1 MNKLRLVLLID
12 DNPADNF
19 LHEMLLMDIGV
30 AEQVDAVSNG
40 QEALDYIKAC
50 AGPQQLPELICVD
63 INMPVMDGWEFLDA
77 YDRLPEQQ
85 KSGVVVMMISTTL
98 NPSDMAA
105 AEQRD
110 SIAKFVRK
118 PLTEESMR
126 ELLDTHFPGRFSS

>member
-50 AGPQQLPELICVD
+50 AGPQQLPADLCGHQYAG
-63 INMPVMDGWEFLDA
+63 DG
-77 YDRLPEQQ
+77 RLGV
-85 KSGVVVMMISTTL
+85 SGRL
-98 NPSDMAA
+98 
-105 AEQRD
+105 
-110 SIAKFVRK
+110 
-118 PLTEESMR
+118 
-126 ELLDTHFPGRFSS
+126 